1 MTVTEFDLK
10 LANFVQDKGTIDFDT
25 CVSLYDKSESTLKR
39 SIYTLNEYLP
49 EDLHFS
55 ISNHNI
61 QTNMTYADFSMLCVK
76 IDLSDYSTSI
86 DERIMLVICYAFF
99 QGILNTTELYKKL
112 GLSISTKKKDR
123 KELGKML
130 GNNDVQVINRHSKGI
145 ELVGNERYLRMYVA
159 RKLISVIEL
168 NENDEFIQRKAN
180 TPIQKLL
187 YNKFEEYLGVYH
199 DEVTEELKKLF
210 KKTETS
216 VDYASKK
223 FIYIHTAISLLRIKK
238 GYQIK
243 ENLEDMPK
251 VSHYNML
258 PVKTDS
264 RYLDYLIVSLNY
276 KETMEFP
283 KNENIEK
290 ITNDFIQTI
299 EREMDVQFYVQDE
312 IYKEIYAYLYK
323 CQIKNKLDYFF
334 YDDKLDDTQ
343 KIFPHL
349 FEVIQKSTK
358 QYVKQ
363 YQFSLTDEQI
373 SVICLIVET
382 YIMKNHLITDDN
394 PRIIIITNSSVE
406 KVNFFLE
413 NLKHYVDF
421 KMVSYLTINELYKL
435 ESLNFDFI
443 LTFSNRITILL
454 KELGWESIKLNFY
467 LNTED
472 FKKLIDKGFTSNRNK
487 KFSAE
492 NFIEKLSTQGSQEEQ
507 VDFLRTNYS
516 EYFL

>member
-10 LANFVQDKGTIDFDT
+10 LANFVQDKGSIDFET
-25 CVSLYDKSESTLKR
+25 CTSLYGKSESTLKR
-39 SIYTLNEYLP
+39 NIYTLNEYLP

-55 ISNHNI
+55 ISDRHI
-61 QTNMTYADFSMLCVK
+61 QTNMTYADFSKLCDE
-76 IDLSDYSTSI
+76 ITLNHYTTSI
-86 DERIMLVICYAFF
+86 DERVMLVICYAFF
-99 QGILNTTELYKKL
+99 EGVLNTTELYTKL
-112 GLSISTKKKDR
+112 NLSLSTKKKDR

-130 GNNDVQVINRHSKGI
+130 RNKNIQVINRHRKGI
-145 ELVGNERYLRMYVA
+145 ELVGNERFLRMYVA
-159 RKLISVIEL
+159 RQLISVIEL
-168 NENDEFIQRKAN
+168 NENDAFIQRKAN

-187 YNKFEEYLGVYH
+187 YRKFEEYLAVYH
-199 DEVTEELKKLF
+199 DEVTEELEKLF

-223 FIYIHTAISLLRIKK
+223 FIYIHTALSLLRIKQ
-238 GYQIK
+238 GYQIQETL
-243 ENLEDMPK
+243 ENMPE
-251 VSHYNML
+251 VPHYNML

-276 KETMEFP
+276 KESLNFP
-283 KNENIEK
+283 KNEAIARM
-290 ITNDFIQTI
+290 TNHLIHTI
-299 EREMDVQFYVQDE
+299 EEEMAVQFYVQDE
-312 IYKEIYAYLYK
+312 IYKEIYAFLYK

-334 YDDKLDDTQ
+334 YDDKLDNTA
-343 KIFPHL
+343 KEFPAL
-349 FEVIQKSTK
+349 FKVIQASMK
-358 QYVKQ
+358 QYDKQ
-363 YQFSLTDEQI
+363 YQFSLTEEQI

-382 YIMKNHLITDDN
+382 YIMKNHLITDDK

-413 NLKHYVDF
+413 SLKHYVDF

-435 ESLNFDFI
+435 KSLEFDFI
-443 LTFSNRITILL
+443 LTFSNRITVLL

-472 FKKLIDKGFTSNRNK
+472 FKKLIDQGFPSNRNR

-492 NFIEKLSTQGSQEEQ
+492 DFVEKLASRESKTEK
-507 VDFLRTNYS
+507 VDFLRSNYS